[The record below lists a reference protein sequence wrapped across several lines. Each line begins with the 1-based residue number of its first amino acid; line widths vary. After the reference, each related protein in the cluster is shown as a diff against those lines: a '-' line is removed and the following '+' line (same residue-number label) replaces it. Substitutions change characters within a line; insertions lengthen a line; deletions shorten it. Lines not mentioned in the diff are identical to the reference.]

1 MVVPT
6 LTTGGEGQTLPN
18 SRYSGL
24 SSLKLRPIFL
34 TLQIQWVLRG
44 SPKVTQ
50 TVDRKAEVGNL
61 GFLSKHL
68 LNDSMNECEIELAWT
83 PTSQPV
89 SYSPWEWPANLN
101 WSQKQGEKNGN
112 CLTVQDS

>member
-68 LNDSMNECEIELAWT
+68 LNDGLNEDL
-83 PTSQPV
+83 S
-89 SYSPWEWPANLN
+89 
-101 WSQKQGEKNGN
+101 
-112 CLTVQDS
+112 

>member
-1 MVVPT
+1 MVDLYIHSSDHSVTPQILVTPT
-6 LTTGGEGQTLPN
+6 LAIGGEGQTLPN

-61 GFLSKHL
+61 I
-68 LNDSMNECEIELAWT
+68 C
-83 PTSQPV
+83 
-89 SYSPWEWPANLN
+89 
-101 WSQKQGEKNGN
+101 
-112 CLTVQDS
+112 